1 MLSLCSKRNGDSALV
16 ITPNLLDQRYLHMLI
31 VINYSITY
39 PRILSVGEA
48 MYKLLVFNQIIQN
61 PHVIPVTN
69 GIYYISIIN

>member
-1 MLSLCSKRNGDSALV
+1 
-16 ITPNLLDQRYLHMLI
+16 MLI

-61 PHVIPVTN
+61 PHVIPVTK
-69 GIYYISIIN
+69 GIYIYIILALLIDTMSYV